1 MKVSTINFLVSIK
14 NASVSN
20 KSSID
25 IKVNQEI
32 IQILQCLYEQSFIL
46 SFSYVK
52 KTNLIKIVFKTDTNL
67 NFFQNLK
74 IMSKNSYG
82 SYLKYLDLCKI
93 LNQYKLL
100 LLSTHKGLLTGD
112 VCKKY
117 KIGGKLLFI
126 S

>member
-25 IKVNQEI
+25 IKANQEI